1 MEDIFRNY
9 SMPPKFSISKQE
21 YEDFN
26 AERDMLHDQIEE
38 DKKLGAA
45 ENHVYEHL
53 IAAGDGKDIKDLTI
67 AMVAIRKLRMK
78 IAAYSDA

>member
-1 MEDIFRNY
+1 MENKFRDY
-9 SMPPKFSISKQE
+9 AMPPQYTISRQE
-21 YEDFN
+21 YEDFI

-38 DKKLGAA
+38 DKKLAA
-45 ENHVYEHL
+45 VENHVYEHL

-78 IAAYSDA
+78 IAAYSDT